1 MNKYVFLSLLLV
13 ALTTFDCASK
23 KVAVAPA
30 APSYAGEWFVDI
42 AATPLGDV
50 QGVLRLDKDE
60 AGNYSGKFVANGA
73 EYNLRSATVGEE
85 GLRAVFYFSDYGV
98 DVEMALT
105 GEATGPLDGVTN
117 EEYVTTAQRR

>member
-13 ALTTFDCASK
+13 ALTTLGCASK

-30 APSYAGEWFVDI
+30 APSYAGDWVVDI

-50 QGVLRLDKDE
+50 QGVLRLEKDE
-60 AGNYSGKFVANGA
+60 AGNYSGQFVANGA
-73 EYNLRSATVGEE
+73 EYALRSATVGE
-85 GLRAVFYFSDYGV
+85 GGVRAVFYFSDYGV

-105 GEATGPLDGVTN
+105 GEATGPLNGVTN
-117 EEYVTTAQRR
+117 EEYRTTAQRR